1 MKAEPP
7 LNRGL
12 LKEFILRMY
21 DIDVEHLEFVPIG
34 ELSYSYIIKTQDKKN
49 YFLKLYKPSR
59 LTQSVILNLEFSLQV
74 VEQLNERAHI
84 TRIPRPIK
92 NSDGRNKSQL
102 EDFNVVL
109 WNFIEGKMV
118 TENQSNSK
126 YFAKQMGALLAR
138 IHRATDML
146 ELSKQV
152 LEQFEIE
159 FKQDLNK
166 CMTLLLSSNK
176 LENIYQEK
184 LRMMITPISKE
195 IFKSL
200 RHLEN
205 IAAKLKKQDVE
216 RVICHTDPIRH
227 NVLINDSKDIF
238 LIDWDSPT
246 LAPFE

>member
-1 MKAEPP
+1 MW
-7 LNRGL
+7 
-12 LKEFILRMY
+12 
-21 DIDVEHLEFVPIG
+21 D
-34 ELSYSYIIKTQDKKN
+34 
-49 YFLKLYKPSR
+49 
-59 LTQSVILNLEFSLQV
+59 
-74 VEQLNERAHI
+74 
-84 TRIPRPIK
+84 
-92 NSDGRNKSQL
+92 
-102 EDFNVVL
+102 
-109 WNFIEGKMV
+109 FIEGKMV
-118 TENQSNSK
+118 TEDQSNSE
-126 YFAKQMGALLAR
+126 YFVRQMGALLAR

-166 CMTLLLSSNK
+166 CMTLLLSGDE
-176 LENIYQEK
+176 LETIYQEK
-184 LRMMITPISKE
+184 LRMMITPVSKE

-246 LAPFE
+246 LAPFEQDIWFFINDKHSEGFIDSYKRLRELPKSNEEIIIYYFYKRILADLTDWLYKIIFENTSKEQNISDLKGLEEDVWPVLPNMKEMELNLRKNTQKLLQDIKKET